1 MSLAGLI
8 ASTPKSH
15 TTLPI
20 SGKKVEY
27 RPFIVKE
34 EKILLMAAESKD
46 EKTIN
51 SAIREVISACTN
63 GTVDVF
69 KLPLTDME
77 YLFLQ
82 LRSQSVGETAKPS
95 IKCNKCGLPTEVEIN
110 LKEIQP
116 TNDPTHKKIIPIVGD
131 ISVVMRYPTVDD
143 LKEIE
148 DQPDIEKAFI
158 ILIKSIDK
166 VYQGE
171 KIFNASE
178 MDPNEVRSFIEE
190 MTQEQ
195 FKKLFAFIET
205 MPKLEKK
212 VNFNCKHCNHE
223 NDIVL
228 RGITSF
234 FS

>member
-15 TTLPI
+15 ITLPI

-95 IKCNKCGLPTEVEIN
+95 IKCSKCELPTEVEIN

-116 TNDPTHKKIIPIVGD
+116 TNDPNHKKIIPIVGD

-212 VNFNCKHCNHE
+212 VNFKCKHCNHE

-228 RGITSF
+228 IGITRF